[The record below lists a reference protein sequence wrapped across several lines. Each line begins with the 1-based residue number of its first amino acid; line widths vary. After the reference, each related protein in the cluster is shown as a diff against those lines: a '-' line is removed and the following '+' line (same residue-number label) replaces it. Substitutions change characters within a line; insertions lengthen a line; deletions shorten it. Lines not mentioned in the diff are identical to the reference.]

1 MFNEPDFE
9 PPFVEAL
16 ASNGWRYFPA
26 GALPRDYGDVL
37 VEPMVKAALIRLNP
51 CIAEDPTRA
60 DEVLFKL
67 RALIMTANANN
78 LVTQNEAFKK
88 LVFEQN
94 SFPFG
99 ENGKMDASFIM
110 HMDKNATF
118 EVKMDVKDVDTDVL
132 NSFVRPLVGITSQ
145 CHINQLD
152 AHYMGDRN
160 IAKGEFCMQYHGL
173 EVLVHKTDKIP
184 YEIVTRYAD
193 TFTELANTLVP
204 KSNPTAV
211 DPAPRK
217 YAVEWK
223 RDEWK
228 PYPLFVFGPCID
240 GIKMTMLPGL
250 YVHKQIK

>member
-1 MFNEPDFE
+1 MNNNITPHDVQVIVILTMAKKNTVTAETLQ
-9 PPFVEAL
+9 EAKE
-16 ASNGWRYFPA
+16 R
-26 GALPRDYGDVL
+26 
-37 VEPMVKAALIRLNP
+37 VKKAFRP
-51 CIAEDPTRA
+51 SDDDPIVR
-60 DEVLFKL
+60 F
-67 RALIMTANANN
+67 I
-78 LVTQNEAFKK
+78 
-88 LVFEQN
+88 
-94 SFPFG
+94 G

-118 EVKMDVKDVDTDVL
+118 EVKMDVKDVNTDVL

-152 AHYMGDRN
+152 AHYKGDRN

-211 DPAPRK
+211 DPAPRR